1 MTNSRALTKPARAF
15 LALAEP
21 AGRLDTG
28 PHTANLLAELAQLV
42 RARAPISQIILAAT
56 ISDSLAHEQSEFDGQ
71 DAQDGFSWLSRKE
84 VEALLWLRERR
95 NQLVHYQGTTDG
107 MTGRYDTKDAAYL
120 MADAEAALSALL
132 PLLEEREIIG

>member
-1 MTNSRALTKPARAF
+1 MTNSHALTQPARAF

-56 ISDSLAHEQSEFDGQ
+56 ISDSLAR
-71 DAQDGFSWLSRKE
+71 A
-84 VEALLWLRERR
+84 ER
-95 NQLVHYQGTTDG
+95 V
-107 MTGRYDTKDAAYL
+107 
-120 MADAEAALSALL
+120 
-132 PLLEEREIIG
+132 